1 MISIQVESICNML
14 PGWGWMIVEVPP
26 AEGLL
31 ALSLIRMFR
40 HNLFMLGVGD
50 TKTPTERLI
59 LISQLPIYTVQQ
71 LSEVGMG

>member
-1 MISIQVESICNML
+1 MIFILVEGICNML

-31 ALSLIRMFR
+31 ALSFIRIFR
-40 HNLFMLGVGD
+40 LDLFNLEVGD
-50 TKTPTERLI
+50 LKINCEIDSRPQI
-59 LISQLPIYTVQQ
+59 PIHTVQQ